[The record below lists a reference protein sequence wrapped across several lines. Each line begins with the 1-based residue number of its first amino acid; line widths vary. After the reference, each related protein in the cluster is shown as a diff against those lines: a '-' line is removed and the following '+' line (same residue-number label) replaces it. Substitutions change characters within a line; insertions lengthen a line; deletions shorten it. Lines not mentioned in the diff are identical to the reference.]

1 MTVFGA
7 TGITAKYGQ
16 VTVLDQVDLPTLN
29 DNEVL
34 GLLGPNA
41 SGKSTLMRCLSGE
54 KARSGTS
61 RSMGGPVPTW
71 AMTDGITGW
80 QACRSRR
87 RTRRRF
93 CQPN

>member
-54 KARSGTS
+54 KKHGRAHYDRWANPC
-61 RSMGGPVPTW
+61 RHGP
-71 AMTDGITGW
+71 
-80 QACRSRR
+80 
-87 RTRRRF
+87 
-93 CQPN
+93 